1 MWRRYIVERS
11 CSYGKNCDYIQR
23 VKENS
28 PEELKLIKRTDYLE
42 KVMKE
47 KNIRRK
53 ENGIGWKVIDI

>member
-42 KVMKE
+42 QVVKE
-47 KNIRRK
+47 KRSEGKKI
-53 ENGIGWKVIDI
+53 